1 MSLIKYI
8 NTNTKKLYNHKTND
22 ALMTSEFVSTVY
34 TLTDERSEQN
44 RNLKIQGDFI
54 TATWKSLLEKPGI

>member
-8 NTNTKKLYNHKTND
+8 NTNTKKLYNHKTSD

-34 TLTDERSEQN
+34 TLTDEQSEQI

-54 TATWKSLLEKPGI
+54 NATWKSLLEKSGI

>member
-34 TLTDERSEQN
+34 TLTDERSEHRKSESQN
-44 RNLKIQGDFI
+44 TRRLHQRNVEVI
-54 TATWKSLLEKPGI
+54 T